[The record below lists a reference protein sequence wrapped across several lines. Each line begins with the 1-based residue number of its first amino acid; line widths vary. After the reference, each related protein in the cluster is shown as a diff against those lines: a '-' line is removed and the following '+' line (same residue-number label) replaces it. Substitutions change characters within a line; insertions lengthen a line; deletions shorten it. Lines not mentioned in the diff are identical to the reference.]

1 MSNYD
6 EWFEYANSKVEE
18 LAPCGCCHLHA
29 GSLRAVLADAW
40 DHGARAALAVV
51 GPPITL
57 ADRIASPTLPAE
69 VEKARALLDAKDAGW
84 NEGVEACRKMLVS
97 NGQPGLSS
105 ECLNLLIPTVPPTKE
120 GT

>member
-1 MSNYD
+1 MENG
-6 EWFEYANSKVEE
+6 EFPT
-18 LAPCGCCHLHA
+18 LTG
-29 GSLRAVLADAW
+29 DALE
-40 DHGARAALAVV
+40 DYQRRMTS
-51 GPPITL
+51 PTL

-120 GT
+120 TT